1 MDGKSR
7 ELDKISKTMIYNC
20 ILIRYTGEFGVKSIQ
35 SQEYIEDLLHS
46 NIRRALTTR
55 GGRDLFDRIAFVFRR
70 GRLYI
75 NFAKEQDT
83 DVNLLISVVGRI
95 FGISSISPCFRT
107 SLRDKTAVVSI
118 AAKLMVAHD
127 IGPGSSKISVRAI
140 KNPTLDIPSL
150 KKDITNLGKK
160 IVQKNDSDKGFSRRR
175 FRKGQRWNTTPWNG
189 PIEKM
194 LEIEVY
200 EDQAYISAERIKS
213 PGGFPLGLEDQLVVL
228 VSGGLDS
235 PVAAWLAMRRG
246 AIPIFVVM
254 DPHAD
259 KKDAR
264 TKVSSVREK
273 ALKNIKVLVEY
284 TKGAVEAPTVYIV
297 PYGSVLDVFIEH
309 GAKRGITCLL
319 CKRFMYRVAEHISF
333 IHNAQG
339 VVTGEILGEQ
349 ASQTAKNLSVLD
361 SAVKMPVHRPLFG
374 FDKEEVVAL
383 AGRIGTRSIADIT
396 SDPCKGAPNHPTI
409 RGDLIEIEKV
419 EDKLDIKKY
428 VEKCINRGW
437 NRSI

>member
-1 MDGKSR
+1 
-7 ELDKISKTMIYNC
+7 MIYNS

-46 NIRRALTTR
+46 NIRRELTTI
-55 GGRDLFDRIAFVFRR
+55 GGRDLLDRIAFIFRR

-75 NFAKEQDT
+75 NVAKEQDA
-83 DVNLLISVVGRI
+83 DVNLLLSVVGRM

-107 SLRDKTAVVSI
+107 SLQDNTAVVSVS
-118 AAKLMVAHD
+118 AKLMVAHD

-140 KNPTLDIPSL
+140 KNSNLDIPSL
-150 KKDITNLGKK
+150 KKDITILGKK

-175 FRKGQRWNTTPWNG
+175 FKKGPRWKTTPWNG
-189 PIEKM
+189 PIEKL

-213 PGGFPLGLEDQLVVL
+213 PGGFPLGLEDQLAAL

-254 DPHAD
+254 DPQAD
-259 KKDAR
+259 KKDDWTNA
-264 TKVSSVREK
+264 SGVRNN

-284 TKGAVEAPTVYIV
+284 TKGAVAAPIIYVV
-297 PYGSVLDVFIEH
+297 PYGSVLDVFIEL

-319 CKRFMYRVAEHISF
+319 CKRFMYRVAEHIAF

-339 VVTGEILGEQ
+339 IVTGEILGEQ
-349 ASQTAKNLSVLD
+349 ASQTARNLNVLD
-361 SAVKMPVHRPLFG
+361 SAVMMPVHRPLFG
-374 FDKEEVVAL
+374 FDKDEVVAL
-383 AGRIGTRSIADIT
+383 AGRIGTRPIADIA
-396 SDPCKGAPNHPTI
+396 SDPCKGAPNHPVI

-419 EDKLDIKKY
+419 EEKMDVKKY
-428 VEKCINRGW
+428 LDACLIDMEIVKMKK
-437 NRSI
+437 

>member
-1 MDGKSR
+1 
-7 ELDKISKTMIYNC
+7 MIYNS

-46 NIRRALTTR
+46 NIRRELTTI
-55 GGRDLFDRIAFVFRR
+55 GGRDLLDRIAFVFRR

-75 NFAKEQDT
+75 NVAKEQDA

-107 SLRDKTAVVSI
+107 SIQDKTAVVSVS
-118 AAKLMVAHD
+118 AKLMVAHD
-127 IGPGSSKISVRAI
+127 IGPDSSKISVRAI
-140 KNPTLDIPSL
+140 KNSKLDIPSL
-150 KKDITNLGKK
+150 KKDIAILGKK

-175 FRKGQRWNTTPWNG
+175 FRKGPNWKTTPWNG
-189 PIEKM
+189 PIERM

-213 PGGFPLGLEDQLVVL
+213 PGGFPLGLEDQLVAL

-254 DPHAD
+254 DPRAD
-259 KKDAR
+259 KKSAW
-264 TKVSSVREK
+264 TNASGVRNK

-284 TKGAVEAPTVYIV
+284 TKGAVEAPTVYVV
-297 PYGSVLDVFIEH
+297 PYGSVLDVFIEL
-309 GAKRGITCLL
+309 GGNRGITCLL
-319 CKRFMYRVAEHISF
+319 CKRFMYRVAEHVAF

-339 VVTGEILGEQ
+339 IVTGEILGEQ

-361 SAVKMPVHRPLFG
+361 SAVMMPVHRPLFG
-374 FDKEEVVAL
+374 FDKDEVVTL
-383 AGRIGTRSIADIT
+383 AGRIGTRPVADIA
-396 SDPCKGAPNHPTI
+396 SDPCKGVPNHPTI

-419 EDKLDIKKY
+419 EEKMDIKKY
-428 VEKCINRGW
+428 LEKCLIDMEREAI
-437 NRSI
+437 SK

>member
-1 MDGKSR
+1 MLAGRDGCQVGGRPR
-7 ELDKISKTMIYNC
+7 ELDKISKTMIYNS

-55 GGRDLFDRIAFVFRR
+55 GGRDLLDRIAFVFRR

-118 AAKLMVAHD
+118 AAKLMVAYG

-175 FRKGQRWNTTPWNG
+175 FKKGPRWKTTPWNG

-213 PGGFPLGLEDQLVVL
+213 PGGFPLGLEDQLVAL

-254 DPHAD
+254 DPHTD

-264 TKVSSVREK
+264 TKASSVREK

-297 PYGSVLDVFIEH
+297 SYGSVLDVFIEH

-396 SDPCKGAPNHPTI
+396 SDPCKGVPNHPTI
-409 RGDLIEIEKV
+409 RGDLIEIEKA
-419 EDKLDIKKY
+419 EEKL
-428 VEKCINRGW
+428 
-437 NRSI
+437 

>member
-1 MDGKSR
+1 
-7 ELDKISKTMIYNC
+7 MIYNS

-35 SQEYIEDLLHS
+35 SQEYIEDLLH
-46 NIRRALTTR
+46 NNLRRALTAI
-55 GGRDLFDRIAFVFRR
+55 GGRDLLGRIAFVFRR

-75 NFAKEQDT
+75 NVAKEQDT
-83 DVNLLISVVGRI
+83 DVNLLISVVGKI

-107 SLRDKTAVVSI
+107 SLQDKTAVVSV

-140 KNPTLDIPSL
+140 KNPKLDIPSL

-160 IVQKNDSDKGFSRRR
+160 IAQKNDSDKGFSRRR
-175 FRKGQRWNTTPWNG
+175 FKKGPRWKTTPWNG

-200 EDQAYISAERIKS
+200 EDLAYISAERIKS
-213 PGGFPLGLEDQLVVL
+213 PGGFPLGLEDQLVAL

-246 AIPIFVVM
+246 AIPIFVIM

-259 KKDAR
+259 KKGAW
-264 TKVSSVREK
+264 TNASGVRKK
-273 ALKNIKVLVEY
+273 ALKNIEVLVEY
-284 TKGAVEAPTVYIV
+284 AKEAVEAPTIYVV
-297 PYGSVLDVFIEH
+297 PYGSVLDVFIEL
-309 GAKRGITCLL
+309 GANRGITCLL
-319 CKRFMYRVAEHISF
+319 CKRFMYRVAEHIAF

-339 VVTGEILGEQ
+339 IVTGEILGEQ

-361 SAVKMPVHRPLFG
+361 SAVMMPVHRPLFG
-374 FDKEEVVAL
+374 FDKDEVVTL
-383 AGRIGTRSIADIT
+383 AGRIGTRPIADIA
-396 SDPCKGAPNHPTI
+396 SDPCKGVPNHPTI

-419 EDKLDIKKY
+419 EGKIDIKKY
-428 VEKCINRGW
+428 LETCLIDMEIVKIKK
-437 NRSI
+437 